1 MNETPRDKLIKHPN
15 NPCTPKQRAFF
26 KRITSRDM
34 PSRITTVLGASKA
47 IQCVLRSVHS
57 ATPPDYV
64 VAGTL
69 PMEAFAV
76 AFDVEGNVKD
86 RGAGSIANDWA
97 FTAYFKAWIE
107 FKKAA
112 GKASVK
118 PVAVQPVQSACK
130 YGAEFDTILE
140 VQRQS
145 LE

>member
-26 KRITSRDM
+26 KRITSVDM

-57 ATPPDYV
+57 AEPPDYV

-69 PMEAFAV
+69 PSEAFAV

-86 RGAGSIANDWA
+86 RGLVTSDWA

-107 FKKAA
+107 FKQAA
-112 GKASVK
+112 GKAAQAK
-118 PVAVQPVQSACK
+118 PKVVEAPKPATK
-130 YGAEFDTILE
+130 YGAEFDEVLTVRRYTLE
-140 VQRQS
+140 
-145 LE
+145 